1 MVEPDQVARRIRH
14 ALEGTQNQLNLKR
27 NGRRRLIG
35 VSNRE
40 SLQRCRL
47 ARHTSN
53 LAKERRIAG
62 AARRRLL
69 KSLIAD
75 LCDNITHL
83 LETSNAGGL
92 DTLQRLLACHNVRA
106 VQADDIGKL
115 LNPVKELIQVHRPSQ
130 CDVSEMARTELIR
143 VLTGGTDLAILNDAK
158 SSVKDAIRNRL
169 LRLVG
174 LVGGNLHDAPL
185 ENVVGVCNAK
195 LNSGNCVAHFT
206 SYTVL
211 CKVFVLPT
219 AHVNCCIPEV
229 VFTHN
234 VSHEFCVVRLH

>member
-1 MVEPDQVARRIRH
+1 MVEPDQVAGRICH
-14 ALEGTQNQLNLKR
+14 ALEGTENQLNLKR
-27 NGRRRLIG
+27 NGRRRIVG
-35 VSNRE
+35 ISKWE
-40 SLQRCRL
+40 PLQRCCL
-47 ARHTSN
+47 SRHPSD
-53 LAKERRIAG
+53 LAKERRVAG
-62 AARRRLL
+62 AACRRLL
-69 KSLIAD
+69 KTLTAD
-75 LCDNITHL
+75 LCDNIAHL
-83 LETSNAGGL
+83 LEASNTGGL
-92 DTLQRLLACHNVRA
+92 DTLQRLLTCHDMRA

-115 LNPVKELIQVHRPSQ
+115 LNPVEELIKIDGPSQ
-130 CDVSEMARTELIR
+130 RDVSEMTRTELIG
-143 VLTGGTDLAILNDAK
+143 VLTGGADLAILNDTK
-158 SSVKDAIRNRL
+158 SGVKDAIRNRL

-229 VFTHN
+229 VFTYN
-234 VSHEFCVVRLH
+234 VSHEFLVVRLH